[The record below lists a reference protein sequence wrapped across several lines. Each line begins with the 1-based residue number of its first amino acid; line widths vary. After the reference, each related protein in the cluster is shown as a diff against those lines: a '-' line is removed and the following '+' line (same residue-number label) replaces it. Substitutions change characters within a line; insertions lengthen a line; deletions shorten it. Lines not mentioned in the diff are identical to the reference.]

1 MQVNPVKLI
10 VAILFKFVSGI
21 ILLAPEMSY
30 AGEQSRDKQNFDIL
44 DASISE
50 IQLRLESGEITS
62 VQLVKMYQARIAA
75 YDQKGPA
82 LNAISVLNL
91 KAMEHALQLDEERD
105 RRGSRGPLHGIPILI
120 KDNYETADMQ
130 TAVGSNIFKGW
141 IPPHD
146 ATIVKRLREAG
157 AIILGKTNM
166 HEFAMGFATHGSL
179 FGQTRNP
186 YAPNHIPG
194 GSSGGTGAAVAA
206 NFASAGF
213 GSDTCGS
220 IRMPAAH
227 NSLVG
232 LRSTV
237 GLTSRLGIVPL
248 SHSWDT
254 GGPMTHNVSDLAII
268 YDAIAGYDSG
278 DPQTAAST
286 GHIPDSYTAFLKAD
300 GLRKQ
305 RLGVLTNLL
314 IVDPEDRE
322 VAHIVRAAVDA
333 MKKAGAEVVDVN
345 IPGLLA
351 LMNDEF
357 GGMYTILSDIR
368 TDINAYLA
376 AHPSAPVGSVA
387 EILKSD
393 LLKDTELRANFQ
405 TAVDFEPGPTLE
417 YLSLNAKRQTI
428 RQAVY
433 VAMAEAQVDVL
444 IYPTV
449 RRKPALIG
457 EPQHGTNCH
466 LSGHIG
472 FPAISVPAGFTED
485 GLPVGVELM
494 AREWQ
499 EPLLIQIA
507 YAYEQVTQHRRLPEI
522 TPALY

>member
-1 MQVNPVKLI
+1 VKSKARIFFNFVTGFLLLIPV
-10 VAILFKFVSGI
+10 IL
-21 ILLAPEMSY
+21 Y
-30 AGEQSRDKQNFDIL
+30 ADESRGNSQSFDIL
-44 DASISE
+44 DAPISE
-50 IQLRLESGEITS
+50 IQLGLESGEVTS
-62 VQLVKMYQARIAA
+62 LQLVEKYQTRIAA

-82 LNAISVLNL
+82 LNAISVLNPR
-91 KAMEHALQLDEERD
+91 ALERASQLDRERINQ
-105 RRGSRGPLHGIPILI
+105 GPRGPLHGIPILI
-120 KDNYETADMQ
+120 KDNYETVDMQ
-130 TAVGSNIFKGW
+130 TAVGSNVFKGW

-146 ATIVKRLREAG
+146 ATIVKRLRDAG

-166 HEFAMGFATHGSL
+166 HEFAMGFSTKGSL

-186 YAPNHIPG
+186 YAPERIPG

-206 NFASAGF
+206 NFATAGF

-237 GLTSRLGIVPL
+237 GLTSRRGIVPL
-248 SHSWDT
+248 SHSWDV

-268 YDAIAGYDSG
+268 YDVIAGYDPD

-286 GHIPDSYTAFLKAD
+286 GHIPDSYTVFLKAE

-376 AHPSAPVGSVA
+376 AHPTAPVGSVA

-433 VAMAEAQVDVL
+433 VAMAEAQVDAL
-444 IYPTV
+444 IYPTI